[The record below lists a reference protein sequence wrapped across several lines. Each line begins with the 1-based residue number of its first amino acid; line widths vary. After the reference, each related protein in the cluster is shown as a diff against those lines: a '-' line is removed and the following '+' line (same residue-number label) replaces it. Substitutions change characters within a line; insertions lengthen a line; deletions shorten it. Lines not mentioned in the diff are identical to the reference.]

1 MKKEFKWFSI
11 WDYKKEEEYLRK
23 MHRQGW
29 KLNKVTGLGTY
40 YFEECAPED
49 VIYRLDYNQ
58 EKKEEY
64 LQLFSDC
71 GWEYFFQFGGYCYFR
86 KSAAEAG
93 ENEEIF
99 NDFSSKVAML
109 ERVYK
114 GRLTPLL
121 VIFSACL
128 LPQFFLNL
136 SAGRYLLASLF
147 GGILAVYAIV
157 FVIFG
162 VKYNRYKNSG
172 EE

>member
-1 MKKEFKWFSI
+1 MKKEFRWFSI

-23 MHRQGW
+23 MHRNGW
-29 KLNKVTGLGTY
+29 KLVKVTGFGTY

-64 LQLFSDC
+64 LQLFADC
-71 GWEYFFQFGGYCYFR
+71 GWEYFFQYGGYCYFR
-86 KSAAEAG
+86 KSAAEG
-93 ENEEIF
+93 VENEEIF
-99 NDFSSKVAML
+99 NDEASRLAML

-121 VIFSACL
+121 VIFSACIM
-128 LPQFFLNL
+128 PQFVINL
-136 SAGRYLLASLF
+136 TAGRYIVAAILGGVLA
-147 GGILAVYAIV
+147 AYVAV

-162 VKYNRYKNSG
+162 IKYHRFKAS
-172 EE
+172 E